1 MKRTITSL
9 LLPGLLAAAAPSLA
23 QQIAPA
29 SGPSAHDRT
38 IAAGYKALM
47 LCEGL
52 FSAGRTEAQ
61 IEAVELRGIYPEY
74 QPLLPALAATIEPAS
89 RAVSVAFDD
98 KLKPRRAEHSPGIG
112 CALAPV
118 NGDRPFRAGLD
129 PHTAIPLP
137 AVSKPWPAGDDAIAP
152 QPSPAL
158 AGRIAA
164 AFDGASHG
172 GGVTTGVVIVRDGRI
187 VGERYADGF
196 GPLVS
201 NRTWSVAKSI
211 AGTLIGVAVHQGLID
226 PMAAATI
233 PEWWLHNDPRQEITL
248 DQLLRMASGLY
259 SDTPGN
265 RTDPVYFGGV
275 SVTERTVG
283 WPLDAPPGTRFRY
296 ANNDTLLAIRALR
309 ASIGNDDRYHPF
321 PRSALFSRIGMEHT
335 TTGVDPH
342 GNFIL
347 SSQVWSTA
355 RDLARLGLLWL
366 NDGVWEGERIL
377 PEGWMRYMTTPTGPQ
392 PAGDGPRYGAT
403 LWLFGPAQGLPEGS
417 YAAQGN
423 RGQFVMVVP
432 SRRLVLV
439 RRGEDPSGARFDIA
453 GFTRD
458 VLAALD

>member
-158 AGRIAA
+158 AGRIA
-164 AFDGASHG
+164 
-172 GGVTTGVVIVRDGRI
+172 
-187 VGERYADGF
+187 GF
-196 GPLVS
+196 V
-201 NRTWSVAKSI
+201 
-211 AGTLIGVAVHQGLID
+211 
-226 PMAAATI
+226 
-233 PEWWLHNDPRQEITL
+233 
-248 DQLLRMASGLY
+248 
-259 SDTPGN
+259 
-265 RTDPVYFGGV
+265 F
-275 SVTERTVG
+275 
-283 WPLDAPPGTRFRY
+283 
-296 ANNDTLLAIRALR
+296 
-309 ASIGNDDRYHPF
+309 
-321 PRSALFSRIGMEHT
+321 
-335 TTGVDPH
+335 
-342 GNFIL
+342 
-347 SSQVWSTA
+347 
-355 RDLARLGLLWL
+355 
-366 NDGVWEGERIL
+366 
-377 PEGWMRYMTTPTGPQ
+377 
-392 PAGDGPRYGAT
+392 
-403 LWLFGPAQGLPEGS
+403 
-417 YAAQGN
+417 
-423 RGQFVMVVP
+423 
-432 SRRLVLV
+432 
-439 RRGEDPSGARFDIA
+439 
-453 GFTRD
+453 
-458 VLAALD
+458 